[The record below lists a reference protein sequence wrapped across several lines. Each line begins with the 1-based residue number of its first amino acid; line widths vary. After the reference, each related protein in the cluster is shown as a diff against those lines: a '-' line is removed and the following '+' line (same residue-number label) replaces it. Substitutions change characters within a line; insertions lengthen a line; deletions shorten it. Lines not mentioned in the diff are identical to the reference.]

1 MAKVVPQRCNV
12 GIDVSKDTLEV
23 VFAERFPDRSRVK
36 GRRKFNNTSKGHRAL
51 LTWINKK
58 HKHSELPLH
67 FTMEAT
73 GVYYEEL
80 AYFLHDHGH
89 IVHVELP
96 NTTKAYAKSW
106 NQKSKTDKID
116 ARLLAYLGLERELRR
131 WMPPSWNMLPI
142 KRLCRERIRVLKDK
156 TRLLNQLHA
165 QKHAHQA
172 NRTTI
177 KRLKQHIKLL
187 EKQLKAIEE
196 ELQQMVQQDE
206 QLNERIEQICTIK
219 GVRLITAITIIAE
232 TNGFALI
239 TSRAQLVSYV
249 GYDVVH
255 NESGSSLKGKT
266 RISKKGNRYIRR
278 ALHWPAI
285 SAVKHEPIFKEFYQR
300 VLEKSN
306 IKMKAYVAVQ
316 RKLLVTIY
324 ALYKNKTAF
333 DPEYTQK
340 QSIQKSR
347 QDTMPAYT
355 G

>member
-1 MAKVVPQRCNV
+1 MAKVVSIRCNV
-12 GIDVSKDTLEV
+12 GIDVSKKSLDV
-23 VFAERFPDRSRVK
+23 VFAERLTDRTRIK
-36 GRRKFNNTSKGHRAL
+36 GSRKFANTSKGHQAL
-51 LTWINKK
+51 LAWALKK
-58 HKHSELPLH
+58 HKNSEVPLH

-80 AYFLHDHGH
+80 AYFLHAQDKV
-89 IVHVELP
+89 VHVELP
-96 NTTKAYAKSW
+96 NKTKAYAKSW

-116 ARLLAYLGLERELRR
+116 ARLLAYLGLERELRV
-131 WMPPSWNMLPI
+131 WSPPSSDMLQL
-142 KRLCRERIRVLKDK
+142 KRLCRERIRVLNDK

-165 QKHAHQA
+165 HEHSFQA
-172 NRTTI
+172 SRTTTR
-177 KRLKQHIKLL
+177 RLKQHIKLL
-187 EKQLKAIEE
+187 DKQLKLIEE
-196 ELQQMVQQDE
+196 ELQKMAQQDE
-206 QLNERIEQICTIK
+206 ELYERLEQICTIK
-219 GVRLITAITIIAE
+219 GVCFITAITIIAE

-239 TSRAQLVSYV
+239 TNRAQLVSYV

-255 NESGSSLKGKT
+255 NESGSSLQGKT

-285 SAVKHEPIFKEFYQR
+285 SAVKHEPIFKQFFQR

-333 DPEYTQK
+333 DPNYTQK
-340 QSIQKSR
+340 QSIQISR
-347 QDTMPAYT
+347 QDTTPAYT